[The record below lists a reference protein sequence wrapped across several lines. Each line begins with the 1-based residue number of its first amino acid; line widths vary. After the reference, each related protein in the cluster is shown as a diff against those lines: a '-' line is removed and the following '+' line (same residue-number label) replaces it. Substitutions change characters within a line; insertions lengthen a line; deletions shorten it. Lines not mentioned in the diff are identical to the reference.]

1 MMAWQREASCRDA
14 PSGVSEACKKA
25 VFTDLNAR
33 QSAAGKSKSET
44 KGKQLDLPVH
54 EIGSSRSR

>member
-1 MMAWQREASCRDA
+1 MAAGSILSRMRRPEYQKLA
-14 PSGVSEACKKA
+14 KKA